1 MGRPKK
7 WHLERLSEDDG
18 IILKSGRDVLPKARS
33 DLPLGAITKVSEA
46 PEELRGHFGADVALL
61 VWFKYQI

>member
-7 WHLERLSEDDG
+7 WYLERSNKGDG
-18 IILKSGRDVLPKARS
+18 IILKSGREVLPKARS

-46 PEELRGHFGADVALL
+46 PEELRGHFGVDVALL
-61 VWFKYQI
+61 VWFE